1 MNSAFRL
8 AVRRVAL
15 LNLGYFG
22 VEVAV
27 ALWIGS
33 VALLADG
40 IDFLEDASLNFLILL
55 ALGWG
60 VTARARLGMVLAGL
74 LLVPGVVT
82 LWMAWAKFSSLAIPA
97 PVPLTLA
104 GVGALIV
111 NVVCAVQL
119 AKFRSQGG
127 SLARAAFLSARND
140 AAANLAII
148 AAGLITLA
156 TQSAWPDLLVGLGIM
171 LLNAGAAVEVWKA
184 ARAERRATP

>member
-1 MNSAFRL
+1 
-8 AVRRVAL
+8 
-15 LNLGYFG
+15 
-22 VEVAV
+22 
-27 ALWIGS
+27 
-33 VALLADG
+33 
-40 IDFLEDASLNFLILL
+40 
-55 ALGWG
+55 
-60 VTARARLGMVLAGL
+60 MVLASL

-184 ARAERRATP
+184 ARAERRATL

>member
-55 ALGWG
+55 ALGW
-60 VTARARLGMVLAGL
+60 V
-74 LLVPGVVT
+74 
-82 LWMAWAKFSSLAIPA
+82 
-97 PVPLTLA
+97 
-104 GVGALIV
+104 
-111 NVVCAVQL
+111 
-119 AKFRSQGG
+119 
-127 SLARAAFLSARND
+127 
-140 AAANLAII
+140 
-148 AAGLITLA
+148 
-156 TQSAWPDLLVGLGIM
+156 
-171 LLNAGAAVEVWKA
+171 
-184 ARAERRATP
+184 